1 MPVRAFCVGGMGLA
15 LFHRDL
21 GGTGFPPLVILYG
34 MLGSSRNWQTVGR
47 ELASDY
53 HVWALDARNH
63 GQSPHDDTMDYAD
76 MVDDTM
82 AWLDAQSLEKVT
94 LMGHSMGGKTA
105 MALACRYPERVERL
119 IVVDIAPKAYRW
131 VGRRVEYDAMN
142 ALDVARL
149 KTRGEAEQLLEADI
163 RDWGMR
169 KFITTNLDRN
179 PNGSWRWL
187 INLPA
192 LTASLS
198 ILEQANL
205 AEADCFAGPTQFILG
220 GKSPYVA
227 EEDHVTIKTHFP
239 LARIDTIPESGHNPH
254 IEDRDKFVDLVRSS
268 MVGH

>member
-1 MPVRAFCVGGMGLA
+1 MGLA

-21 GGTGFPPLVILYG
+21 GGTGFPPLVILHG

-63 GQSPHDDTMDYAD
+63 GQSPHDDTMDYAN

-179 PNGSWRWL
+179 PNGA
-187 INLPA
+187 P
-192 LTASLS
+192 
-198 ILEQANL
+198 
-205 AEADCFAGPTQFILG
+205 G
-220 GKSPYVA
+220 
-227 EEDHVTIKTHFP
+227 
-239 LARIDTIPESGHNPH
+239 
-254 IEDRDKFVDLVRSS
+254 
-268 MVGH
+268 VG